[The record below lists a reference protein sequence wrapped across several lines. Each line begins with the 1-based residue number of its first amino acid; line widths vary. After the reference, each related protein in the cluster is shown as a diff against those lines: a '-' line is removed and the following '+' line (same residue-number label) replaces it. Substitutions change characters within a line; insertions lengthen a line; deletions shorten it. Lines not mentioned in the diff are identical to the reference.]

1 MSKRATLKPA
11 TSNSAVPHVLIV
23 DDAATIRMFYRDVL
37 EASGFDVDEAFNGF
51 EALEKMAE
59 AAYDLVIVDVNMPRM
74 DGYTFLSRLRC
85 QVEGAGIPAIM
96 ISTEAKDIDRQRAFA
111 AGANLYLVKP
121 VKPDCLAHHARLMA
135 GQLVIGGP
143 V

>member
-1 MSKRATLKPA
+1 MPTPA
-11 TSNSAVPHVLIV
+11 LPHVLII

-37 EASGFDVDEAFNGF
+37 EAAGFEVDEALNGF

-74 DGYTFLSRLRC
+74 DGYTFLARVRC
-85 QVEGAGIPAIM
+85 QAEGAGIPAIM
-96 ISTEAKDIDRQRAFA
+96 ISTEAEDSDRQRAFA

-121 VKPDCLAHHARLMA
+121 VKPDCLSRHARLMA
-135 GQLVIGGP
+135 GQPMVGGSA
-143 V
+143 